1 MTYHPT
7 WTMTT
12 TGRILFELDR
22 ISSTVNIIR
31 RELFRLEDDGCYD
44 NNVINKDLIRKEL
57 EFYELI

>member
-1 MTYHPT
+1 MS
-7 WTMTT
+7 T

-31 RELFRLEDDGCYD
+31 NELFNMDDEFYD
-44 NNVINKDLIRKEL
+44 NDITTKELIRKEL